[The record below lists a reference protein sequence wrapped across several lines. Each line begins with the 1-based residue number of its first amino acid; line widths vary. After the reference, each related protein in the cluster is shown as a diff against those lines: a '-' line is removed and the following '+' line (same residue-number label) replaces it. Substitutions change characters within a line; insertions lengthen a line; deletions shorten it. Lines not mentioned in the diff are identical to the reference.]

1 VEYSV
6 TFPVNKK
13 VLLIFAKQPKAGETK
28 TRLCPPFTPEEA
40 AQIYEAM
47 LQDLLTLTTKVG
59 TTERWLCYVPSATAA
74 DYFKTLAPNIRCLPQ
89 HGEGLGARL
98 INAFASAFAAGA
110 TSAVII
116 GTDSPDLPTAYIDQ
130 AFNLLETTA
139 VDVVF
144 GPATDGGYYLVG
156 ARMVWPEIFTGIPWS
171 TAEVLPASLN
181 IAAATGISTALLPE
195 WYDIDTLHDLRQLVA
210 SAKHS
215 APLTRR
221 TFAELATK

>member
-1 VEYSV
+1 MDSSD
-6 TFPVNKK
+6 TLPVNKK
-13 VLLIFAKQPKAGETK
+13 VLLIFAKQPQAGQTK

-40 AQIYEAM
+40 AKIYAAM
-47 LQDLLTLTTKVG
+47 LQDLLALTTKVG

-156 ARMVWPEIFTGIPWS
+156 AHTIWPELFTNISWS
-171 TAEVLPASLN
+171 TAAVLSASLN
-181 IAAATGISTALLPE
+181 KAATASISTALLPE
-195 WYDIDTLHDLRQLVA
+195 WYDIDTSHDLRQLTI
-210 SAKHS
+210 SANQS
-215 APLTRR
+215 APLTRQII
-221 TFAELATK
+221 ADLAMK